1 MKKLKPKCKSYKRNI
16 FLNIFNIIK
25 TLIYLMESKTSG
37 DIKDGDVSP
46 YTPFTKFCLDSLQP
60 LSNFSVIAE
69 EAETKIKEEEKLIVA
84 SQSCGCSRTKC
95 LKLYCE
101 CFSNNRYCKNCKCK
115 NCKNKPE
122 YEELRNKAK
131 SSTIEHNPAAFRDL
145 SSTYK
150 ACHCKR
156 SGCKK
161 KYCECFEF
169 GKPCTANCK
178 CEGCLNFIAS

>member
-1 MKKLKPKCKSYKRNI
+1 MDPRRPQDPK
-16 FLNIFNIIK
+16 
-25 TLIYLMESKTSG
+25 E
-37 DIKDGDVSP
+37 GDVSP
-46 YTPFTKFCLDSLQP
+46 YTPFTKFCLNSLAP

-69 EAETKIKEEEKLIVA
+69 EAEVTIKEDSKEPGNFVP
-84 SQSCGCSRTKC
+84 CGCSRTKC

-101 CFSNNRYCKNCKCK
+101 CFSNNRYCVGCNCK

-122 YEELRNKAK
+122 FEEIRSKVKL
-131 SSTIEHNPAAFRDL
+131 STIERNPAAFREDI
-145 SSTYK
+145 STTYK

-161 KYCECFEF
+161 KYCECFEA

-178 CEGCLNFIAS
+178 CENCQNFPMEE